1 MMSIEGMSSGPS
13 EAKAVWDPLVRLF
26 HWSLAAFF
34 FLAYFL
40 ENDWIALH
48 VHAGYTVAMLVGFR
62 VFWGFAGESHA
73 RFADFLTS
81 PARSVRYL
89 WLLLRGR
96 AQAYPGHDPAG
107 GMMIAVL
114 LVSLLITAGSGMSLF
129 AMEGSGPLANTFVAT
144 LRQEPVVSLHHF
156 SADFTMALVVVH
168 IAGVLLASFSL
179 RENLIAAMFTGR
191 KVRGAEEADVA
202 VRAGADQASARQQ

>member
-1 MMSIEGMSSGPS
+1 MSIEGMNSGSS
-13 EAKAVWDPLVRLF
+13 EAIAVWDPLVRLF

-34 FLAYFL
+34 LLAYFF

-62 VFWGFAGESHA
+62 FFWGFAGYSHA

-89 WLLLRGR
+89 WSLLRGR
-96 AQAYPGHDPAG
+96 GSAYLGHDPAG

-114 LVSLLITAGSGMSLF
+114 LVSLFITAASGMSLF
-129 AMEGSGPLANTFVAT
+129 AMEGSGPLADTFIAT
-144 LRQEPVVSLHHF
+144 LRQEPFVSLHHF
-156 SADFTMALVVVH
+156 SADITMALVVVH
-168 IAGVLLASFSL
+168 VAGVLLASYSL

-191 KVRGAEEADVA
+191 KVRRAEKADVA
-202 VRAGADQASARQQ
+202 GRAGADQVSSRQK